1 MTSSGIINNK
11 NVFYLINYKIIYLM
25 LIAVLFITFSN
36 NLFSQSKDIPSVSI
50 KNIKGET
57 IDTKNFENGENPFLV
72 VFFGSCCSPSLRAI
86 ENLSENYD
94 LWIEKYNLKIFLI
107 SIDDTRSSKKVAPLA
122 KGRGWKF
129 EIYLDE
135 NSDFKRAMNVNN
147 KPHYILFNGKK
158 EKIWQKVGFI
168 DGIEQEINNELEKF
182 K

>member
-1 MTSSGIINNK
+1 MKNIIIIFLSI
-11 NVFYLINYKIIYLM
+11 VLIVCLPNQL
-25 LIAVLFITFSN
+25 N
-36 NLFSQSKDIPSVSI
+36 SQTVSIPSVSI
-50 KNIKGET
+50 NNLKGE
-57 IDTKNFENGENPFLV
+57 IVDTKNLGNGENPFLL
-72 VFFGSCCSPSLRAI
+72 VFFGSCCSPSLRAMNAI
-86 ENLSENYD
+86 QENLEDWETN
-94 LWIEKYNLKIFLI
+94 YNLKVIAI

-122 KGRGWKF
+122 KGRGWNF

-168 DGIEQEINNELEKF
+168 DGIEQEINNELDKI